1 MGHMNGCMHGRIVR
15 GNRIIL
21 LARTYLPSQGAIRC
35 SISLNHPICTPR
47 QQAQLNYVVAPL
59 AEVLGGHRRGAKHG
73 EVSASREQPRVLL
86 RQIWWYQWQLERLS

>member
-1 MGHMNGCMHGRIVR
+1 MHGRIVW

-21 LARTYLPSQGAIRC
+21 LARTYILTIPGSNSLQHFFEPSHLHA
-35 SISLNHPICTPR
+35 
-47 QQAQLNYVVAPL
+47 QATGPAYVVAPP
-59 AEVLGGHRRGAKHG
+59 AEVLGGHRRGAKHS